1 MVGSRTF
8 RKKGESMRIIVI
20 ITCLMLAAGTA
31 LAAEKEKKIFKT
43 VIDKD
48 GIQRVTILA
57 GSYFFDP
64 DYVVVKVNIPVE
76 VTVKKEAE
84 VTPHDL
90 VIDAP
95 EAGLSVKESLSAE
108 PKVIKF
114 TATKIGKYPFFC
126 DKKLLFLKSH
136 RERGMEGVLEVTE

>member
-1 MVGSRTF
+1 MRTVYSIMIILLVAGAATASEKG
-8 RKKGESMRIIVI
+8 KKF
-20 ITCLMLAAGTA
+20 
-31 LAAEKEKKIFKT
+31 FKA

-48 GIQRVTILA
+48 GIQRVAIFV

-64 DYVVVKVNIPVE
+64 DYVVVRVNVPVE
-76 VTVKKEAE
+76 VTIRKEAE
-84 VTPHDL
+84 ITPHDF

-95 EAGLSVKESLSAE
+95 EAGLHVKESLSTE

-114 TATKIGKYPFFC
+114 TPTKIGRYPFFC
-126 DKKLLFLKSH
+126 DKKLLFFKSH